1 MATKK
6 NEYVQ
11 LGGILCAITLV
22 VALVLGGVN
31 ALTVDQIEKNN
42 EKTTQDALAA
52 LIPDCDAEQLD
63 VEEGTT
69 VEGYNGT
76 MVEVAAAY
84 KMTKGGEL
92 AGYCVEVKPTGFG
105 GAVDTM
111 VGILPDGSIAGI
123 QILSCSNETPGLG
136 ANATNEEFYGQ
147 YAGKPGDGS
156 LKVSKDGG
164 EIQAMTGATITSRA
178 VTNGV
183 DAAANYAASLS

>member
-1 MATKK
+1 
-6 NEYVQ
+6 
-11 LGGILCAITLV
+11 
-22 VALVLGGVN
+22 
-31 ALTVDQIEKNN
+31 
-42 EKTTQDALAA
+42 
-52 LIPDCDAEQLD
+52 
-63 VEEGTT
+63 
-69 VEGYNGT
+69 
-76 MVEVAAAY
+76 
-84 KMTKGGEL
+84 
-92 AGYCVEVKPTGFG
+92 
-105 GAVDTM
+105 M